1 VLGEGDAMAGALF
14 KFNPSAAG
22 TPFQTRLGMGRWLT
36 QGGVM
41 EKATPGSH
49 LQARGV
55 SGG

>member
-14 KFNPSAAG
+14 KFNRSAAG